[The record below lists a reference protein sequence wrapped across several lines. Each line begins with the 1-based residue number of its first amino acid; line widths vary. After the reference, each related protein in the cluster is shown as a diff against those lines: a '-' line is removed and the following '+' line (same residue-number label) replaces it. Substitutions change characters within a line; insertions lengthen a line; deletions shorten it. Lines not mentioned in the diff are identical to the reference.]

1 MVGFLPPAI
10 VLAGGLSR
18 RMGRDKAL
26 ALLGVRPL
34 LAHVIERLA
43 VQTTALAINA
53 PADFSNDFGLP
64 IVPDTLAGHPGPL
77 AGIAAGMRHAAQLAP
92 AASHLLVVPADC
104 PFVPR
109 DLVPRLAAN
118 LDEGSPIVLARSNGR
133 LHPVVGLWPIALA
146 PAIEAWLADP
156 QNRKL
161 MSFIEGQRVV
171 VVDFEMVETTAGPLD
186 PFLNI
191 NTPEDLL
198 QAERYYEALA
208 S

>member
-1 MVGFLPPAI
+1 MGALPPAI
-10 VLAGGLSR
+10 ILAAGLSR

-26 ALLGVRPL
+26 VPLGGRPL
-34 LAHVIERLA
+34 IAHVIERLSM
-43 VQTTALAINA
+43 QTSTLAINA
-53 PADFSNDFGLP
+53 PADFPNDFGLP
-64 IVPDTLAGHPGPL
+64 VVPDTLAGHPGPL
-77 AGIAAGMRHAAQLAP
+77 AGIAAGMRHSAHKAP
-92 AASHLLVVPADC
+92 TASHLLVVPADC

-109 DLVPRLAAN
+109 DLVTRLAASI
-118 LDEGSPIVLARSNGR
+118 DEGSAMVLARSNDR
-133 LHPVVGLWPIALA
+133 LHPVIGLWPISLA

-161 MSFIEGQRVV
+161 MTFIEGQRMV
-171 VVDFEMVETTAGPLD
+171 VVDFEPLDTTAGLLD

-198 QAERYYEALA
+198 QAERYHEALA

>member
-1 MVGFLPPAI
+1 MTDALPPAI
-10 VLAGGLSR
+10 ILAGGLSR

-26 ALLGVRPL
+26 ASLGGRPL
-34 LAHVIERLA
+34 IAHVIERLST
-43 VQTTALAINA
+43 QTSMRAINA
-53 PADFSNDFGLP
+53 PADFPNDFGLP
-64 IVPDTLAGHPGPL
+64 VVPDTLAGHPGPL
-77 AGIAAGMRHAAQLAP
+77 AGIAAGMRHAAVLAP

-109 DLVPRLAAN
+109 DLVSRLAAS
-118 LDEGSPIVLARSNGR
+118 LSDKSAIVLARSNGR
-133 LHPVVGLWPIALA
+133 LHPVVGLWPIPLA

-156 QNRKL
+156 ENRKL
-161 MSFIEGQRVV
+161 MHFIEAQRVV
-171 VVDFEMVETTAGPLD
+171 VVDFEPIETAAGLLD

-198 QAERYYEALA
+198 QAERYFEALA